1 MQNIE
6 CEPEQPSS
14 PGPHTAKYL
23 LCKFEDNSIKY
34 LRQNI
39 DVGFSENYRAL
50 RLAMLQRE
58 ERRIMF
64 NLNDNLEFASGKI
77 IQNNEPWKKI
87 LY

>member
-1 MQNIE
+1 MQSIE
-6 CEPEQPSS
+6 CKPEQPSYLV
-14 PGPHTAKYL
+14 HTLQNIYSGQ
-23 LCKFEDNSIKY
+23 FNQN

-39 DVGFSENYRAL
+39 DVDFSENYRAL

-77 IQNNEPWKKI
+77 FQNNE
-87 LY
+87 L

>member
-1 MQNIE
+1 MNLNI
-6 CEPEQPSS
+6 EQPSS
-14 PGPHTAKYL
+14 PGSYTAKYL
-23 LCKFEDNSIKY
+23 FCKFEDYSIKD

-39 DVGFSENYRAL
+39 DVDFSENYRAL

-77 IQNNEPWKKI
+77 IQNNE
-87 LY
+87 L

>member
-1 MQNIE
+1 MQNVE
-6 CEPEQPSS
+6 CEQPSS
-14 PGPHTAKYL
+14 PGSYTAKYV
-23 LCKFEDNSIKY
+23 LCKFEDNSIKN

-39 DVGFSENYRAL
+39 DVDFSENYRAL

-77 IQNNEPWKKI
+77 FQNNKF
-87 LY
+87 

>member
-14 PGPHTAKYL
+14 PGSYTAKYL
-23 LCKFEDNSIKY
+23 FCKFEDNSIRD

-77 IQNNEPWKKI
+77 IPNNE
-87 LY
+87 L

>member
-1 MQNIE
+1 MQSIE

-14 PGPHTAKYL
+14 PGPYTAKYL
-23 LCKFEDNSIKY
+23 FCKFEDNSIKN

-39 DVGFSENYRAL
+39 DVDFSEKFRSL

-77 IQNNEPWKKI
+77 IQNDE
-87 LY
+87 L

>member
-1 MQNIE
+1 MQSIE
-6 CEPEQPSS
+6 YKPEQPSS
-14 PGPHTAKYL
+14 PGSYTAKYV
-23 LCKFEDNSIKY
+23 LCKFEDNSIKN

-77 IQNNEPWKKI
+77 IQNNK
-87 LY
+87 L